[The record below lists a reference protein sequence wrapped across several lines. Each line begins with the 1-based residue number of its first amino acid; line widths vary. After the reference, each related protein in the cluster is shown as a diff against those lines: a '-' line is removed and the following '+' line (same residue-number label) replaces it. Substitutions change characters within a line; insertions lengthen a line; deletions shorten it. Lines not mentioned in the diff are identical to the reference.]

1 MNIFLHIEIKTKKK
15 SHFAIW
21 HISLQIIA
29 ESAKKVV
36 VVVLN
41 GIVTKYKNK
50 KQKNF
55 KGSLFCV

>member
-1 MNIFLHIEIKTKKK
+1 MNIFLHFEIKTKKK
-15 SHFAIW
+15 SH
-21 HISLQIIA
+21 SLQIIA

-50 KQKNF
+50 NKNIL
-55 KGSLFCV
+55 KV